1 MVDTTRR
8 CGVFIRTRTHHEDA
22 HSATKA
28 NAKCIKVCHMAER
41 MCKLETEAENW
52 KRQSWLQYAWAGL
65 EAQAKTWHSQ
75 VNCELYFVV
84 WIGKFLIITIC
95 RTKTQTKKKTR
106 RRKFDDVDVGR
117 LPVDEPVIIDAWK
130 KTIINMVES
139 YWKSYASKSLQL
151 SQTSRVH
158 TAVKIG
164 GVVLSILLVHSSL
177 NDYPTKRLWN

>member
-1 MVDTTRR
+1 MPRCGKRARHDVIHTQVLISLCARVNCIKLWCDNSSFFFCCSVMVDTTRR

-95 RTKTQTKKKTR
+95 RTKTQTKKKR
-106 RRKFDDVDVGR
+106 G
-117 LPVDEPVIIDAWK
+117 DE
-130 KTIINMVES
+130 
-139 YWKSYASKSLQL
+139 SLTMSML
-151 SQTSRVH
+151 GGCLLMSR
-158 TAVKIG
+158 
-164 GVVLSILLVHSSL
+164 S
-177 NDYPTKRLWN
+177 